1 MGFGVF
7 FLVVIFVVFVVTHM
21 LKLDGDVDSLELAA
35 TLALILF
42 LGFVIYCG
50 LYFLRW
56 SLTISPTMCKHE

>member
-21 LKLDGDVDSLELAA
+21 IKLDGNVDSLELAA

-42 LGFVIYCG
+42 LGFMIYCG
-50 LYFLRW
+50 MYFLRG
-56 SLTISPTMCKHE
+56 LA

>member
-7 FLVVIFVVFVVTHM
+7 FLVVIFGVFVITHM
-21 LKLDGDVDSLELAA
+21 IRTDDDVDSLELAA

-50 LYFLRW
+50 LYFLRE
-56 SLTISPTMCKHE
+56 LA

>member
-42 LGFVIYCG
+42 LGFVIYCAM
-50 LYFLRW
+50 YFLRV
-56 SLTISPTMCKHE
+56 LA

>member
-1 MGFGVF
+1 MGFGIF
-7 FLVVIFVVFVVTHM
+7 FLVVIFVVFVITHM

-50 LYFLRW
+50 LYFLRG
-56 SLTISPTMCKHE
+56 LA

>member
-7 FLVVIFVVFVVTHM
+7 FLVVIFVVFVVTHTI
-21 LKLDGDVDSLELAA
+21 KLDGDVDSLELAA

-50 LYFLRW
+50 MYFLRG
-56 SLTISPTMCKHE
+56 LA

>member
-7 FLVVIFVVFVVTHM
+7 FLVVIFVVFVVTHTI
-21 LKLDGDVDSLELAA
+21 KLDNDVDSLELGA

-50 LYFLRW
+50 MYFLRG
-56 SLTISPTMCKHE
+56 LA

>member
-1 MGFGVF
+1 MGVGVF

-42 LGFVIYCG
+42 SGFAIYCAM
-50 LYFLRW
+50 YFLRG
-56 SLTISPTMCKHE
+56 LA

>member
-21 LKLDGDVDSLELAA
+21 IKLDGDVDSLELAA
-35 TLALILF
+35 TLALILL

-50 LYFLRW
+50 LYFLRG
-56 SLTISPTMCKHE
+56 LA

>member
-42 LGFVIYCG
+42 SGFAIYCAM
-50 LYFLRW
+50 YFLRG
-56 SLTISPTMCKHE
+56 LA